1 MWIVVVWTFVDTGM
15 FREIK
20 HKLEV
25 PEEFCVNS
33 EKSQSKLEDL
43 KENQKSVSEK
53 EIVVKVA
60 RSRLLVS

>member
-1 MWIVVVWTFVDTGM
+1 M

-33 EKSQSKLEDL
+33 EKSQGKLEDL